1 MSTAAEKYSPPDSCK
16 VYTPSRLAAA
26 MIKAVGKRAGQS
38 WLEPSVGQGVF
49 LQELHK
55 LGVPA
60 SLITGI
66 DLEPLPAPA
75 DKLGVVNRGVDFL
88 NWCTTTRS
96 RFHRVVANPPY
107 VSLLD
112 LPHHARTTA
121 RQLELES
128 SPGPLPARS
137 NLWAA
142 FLIGAL
148 KLLKKGGALS
158 IVLPAAWD
166 YADYGEKLRAEV
178 PKLFRDWIC
187 LRCEEPLF
195 PGVLEGSIVLVGRG
209 FRGKHVHSSRI
220 SCLRLDDLIQQLVAL
235 GTQKKSVAS
244 KRKRVTAAKSART
257 LADIVDLRLGGV
269 TGDADYFL
277 LTEKRREELGLPT
290 NAVKPVLSK
299 ASHLIAANMTAAA
312 WARLREKDA
321 RVWLFRPSKATLTHP
336 NVQSYLRKH
345 ATAGGCNRAGEKVRN
360 RQVWH
365 QVVLPRGIDG
375 FISGMSKN
383 GPWLALNG
391 MKSLTATNTL
401 YTVHF
406 KRRATADEKAAFGLA
421 LLSTKV
427 RKQLPALQRC
437 YAAGLGKFEPGD
449 LQSLKFPDYHVP
461 AKATADYQKA
471 VKALL
476 EGSVSAAT
484 AIANRSLGL

>member
-1 MSTAAEKYSPPDSCK
+1 MSTAAEKYSPPESCK
-16 VYTPSRLAAA
+16 VYTPSKLAAA

-60 SLITGI
+60 ASITGI
-66 DLEPLPAPA
+66 DLEPAPAPS
-75 DKLGVVNRGVDFL
+75 DKLGTVKRGVDFL
-88 NWCTTTRS
+88 RWCTVTRS

-112 LPHHARTTA
+112 LPHHARITA
-121 RQLELES
+121 RQLELAS

-148 KLLKKGGALS
+148 KLLKKGGALT
-158 IVLPAAWD
+158 IVLPASWDFAD
-166 YADYGEKLRAEV
+166 YAGKLRSEV

-209 FRGKHVHSSRI
+209 FKEKHVHTSRI
-220 SCLRLDDLIQQLVAL
+220 SCLRLDDLILQLIAL
-235 GTQKKSVAS
+235 GKQKKSAAS
-244 KRKRVTAAKSART
+244 KRKRASSTKTERT

-277 LTEKRREELGLPT
+277 LTERRRNELGLPI
-290 NAVKPVLSK
+290 NAMRPVLSK
-299 ASHLIAANMTAAA
+299 ASHLIAAKMTATA
-312 WARLREKDA
+312 WSKLREKEA
-321 RVWLFRPSKATLTHP
+321 RVWLFRPGKGTITHP
-336 NVQSYLRKH
+336 NVQRYLRKRIK
-345 ATAGGCNRAGEKVRN
+345 TGGCNRKGEKVRN
-360 RQVWH
+360 RDVWH

-375 FISGMSKN
+375 FISGMSKC

-406 KRRATADEKAAFGLA
+406 KRRAAADEKAAFGLA

-427 RKQLPALQRC
+427 RKQLPALQRR

-449 LQSLKFPDYHVP
+449 LQSLKFPAYQVP
-461 AKATADYQKA
+461 ANAAADYRKA

>member
-16 VYTPSRLAAA
+16 VYTPSKLAAA

-38 WLEPSVGQGVF
+38 WLEPSLGQGVF

-60 SLITGI
+60 KSITGI
-66 DLEPLPAPA
+66 DLEPTTAPA
-75 DKLGVVNRGVDFL
+75 DKLGVVKRGVDFL
-88 NWCTTTRS
+88 HWCTTTRT
-96 RFHRVVANPPY
+96 RFDRVVANPPY

-112 LPHHARTTA
+112 LPHHARATA
-121 RQLELES
+121 RHLELAS
-128 SPGPLPARS
+128 STGPLPARS

-148 KLLKKGGALS
+148 KLLKKGGALTF
-158 IVLPAAWD
+158 VLPASWD
-166 YADYGEKLRAEV
+166 YADYAERLRAEV

-220 SCLRLDDLIQQLVAL
+220 SCLRLDDLTQQLLAL
-235 GTQKKSVAS
+235 GKQKKSAAS
-244 KRKRVTAAKSART
+244 KRKRTTATKNART
-257 LADIVDLRLGGV
+257 LADMVDLRLGGV
-269 TGDADYFL
+269 TGDANYFL
-277 LTEKRREELGLPT
+277 LTEARRAELGLPT
-290 NAVKPVLSK
+290 SAMKPVLSK
-299 ASHLIAANMTAAA
+299 ASHLIAAKMTAAD
-312 WARLREKDA
+312 WAKLRRKEA
-321 RVWLFRPSKATLTHP
+321 RVWLFRPGKATLTHP
-336 NVQSYLRKH
+336 NVLRYLRKRV
-345 ATAGGCNRAGEKVRN
+345 TTGGCNRNGEKVRN
-360 RQVWH
+360 REVWH
-365 QVVLPRGIDG
+365 QVVLPGAIDG
-375 FISGMSKN
+375 FISGMSKY
-383 GPWLALNG
+383 GPWLVLNG

-406 KRRATADEKAAFGLA
+406 KRRATANEKAAFGLA

-427 RKQLPALQRC
+427 RKQLPTLKRR

-449 LQSLKFPDYHVP
+449 LQSLKIPSYQVP

-476 EGSVSAAT
+476 GGSVSAAT